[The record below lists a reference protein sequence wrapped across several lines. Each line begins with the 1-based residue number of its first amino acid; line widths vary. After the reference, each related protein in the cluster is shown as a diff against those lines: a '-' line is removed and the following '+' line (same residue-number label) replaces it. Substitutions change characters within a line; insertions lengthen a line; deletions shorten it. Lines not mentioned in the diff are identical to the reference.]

1 MRYNNSAWKS
11 VFDCDDFEIIENES
25 RYAIRPKHKKIGVGI
40 IGNDGICCRPDEF
53 IDSIWIDKYEK
64 GYSENNISIFSKEDL
79 IYLKFLLGQKLKYG
93 GDTVTEMLKY
103 SELHNKIK
111 KLLEE
116 NTINE

>member
-1 MRYNNSAWKS
+1 MRYNNSTWKS
-11 VFDCDDFEIIENES
+11 VYDCDDFEIIENES
-25 RYAIRPKHKKIGVGI
+25 RYIIKPKHKKINIEITDYSSSCGKCFV
-40 IGNDGICCRPDEF
+40 DVM
-53 IDSIWIDKYEK
+53 WIDKYEK
-64 GYSENNISIFSKEDL
+64 GYSEDNISIFSKEDL
-79 IYLKFLLGQKLKYG
+79 RYLKFLLGEKLKYG